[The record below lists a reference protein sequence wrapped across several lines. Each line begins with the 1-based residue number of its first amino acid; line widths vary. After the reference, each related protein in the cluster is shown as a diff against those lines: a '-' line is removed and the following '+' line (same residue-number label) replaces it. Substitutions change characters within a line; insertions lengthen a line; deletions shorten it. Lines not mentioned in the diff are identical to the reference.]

1 MTISNWK
8 ISTVTN
14 VGKRWKITATDGSSP
29 SESAAR
35 DFFNGLF
42 GGNSTNYLS
51 LNALDYKYINFK
63 IQSATSVDLFVHMDD
78 KDYDWFPSFLSWSD
92 WTFDGVDVWTAALG
106 TDTIAIGTGTPI
118 TAGPFD
124 GNDFQWSA
132 DSNCVIGED
141 TTTVGIYESGG
152 ASIDDAIKHSIILSL
167 FNVNSYIVFDGV
179 RYQIAAAPTVSAG
192 EGILTLYN
200 QVGNSP
206 CSANTVSP
214 ILKGGYMEPVGSNN
228 VFQEIFN
235 QNSIPSENLKIFYD
249 FKSFT
254 TNPHVQSIAP
264 VSEGTWSGEIFG
276 NAQEFLGFNLDQYQF
291 TASGTG
297 FFKSGL
303 AGYSPAPEV
312 SAVTYNPLKDTLF
325 INEDDANT
333 TDNQYTERNLDGTW
347 IRTITSNIQDSEG
360 MCYMTGKYFAIA
372 SEQNTAKIYYGK
384 IDDSVTN
391 LDTASMETITLDTS
405 WGVSKGLEGIAFDNP
420 NECFYGAREG
430 PYSSSD
436 RGVYQIDFDGTTTK
450 LFGPIGITDFAGLHY
465 DPGLENFFILS
476 EQDQI
481 VYQTTSAGTIISQK
495 SIGPMKQPEGIT
507 FTSGMER
514 MYIAGEPCEGGY
526 WILNLS
532 GYGCFD
538 REKYIKIANA
548 DELYS
553 PNWTMMFAGTRK
565 DNKPSTIFS
574 NFGGYTNPTSG
585 FALGF
590 NSANRLYFHNYENL
604 RPNIYTHLSHNANEN
619 IFCVI
624 GQSDSIQVGRYD
636 LGIKGFD
643 FEETSINSDFF
654 RQSDD
659 WYLGTGTAVGIDN
672 YNYDGCLDYFLYF
685 DRSLGVEQA
694 NIIASGMYSAIT
706 GVAPITR
713 VLPGVVTGYR
723 ETITGVTGVIGY
735 DSQLSGQRETIYNG
749 YAVTGKVLMGNVTT
763 TGVSNLYITG
773 DNYTG
778 LYIKPDTWPPGST
791 TYKELRSYPN
801 FYTGNHSFL
810 QKFNQEYLFSGV
822 DVLSITG
829 MQTGLSGY
837 RYTGYENVYT
847 GAPVTGYLYS
857 GYDYDPLTGD
867 PTVMVLKPSGNAFI
881 PTTKIYNYFFD
892 AVSYLGL
899 RGNTNG
905 SGDAVDYSYWN
916 HDTSAP
922 SWINLGWT
930 FNYNENAAF
939 GFSTARQKGS
949 FFLKDAQS
957 GQINL
962 YFNGVSQDQGQLQTN
977 VDSLYNTSYT
987 TISGDYS
994 LVPELYQDVVN
1005 DDATGF
1011 SGFGTTSRGQD
1022 QVLYDIS
1029 QPLTNR
1035 QRTGISNPSQ
1045 WASPSALGISGDNVQ
1060 AFLNG
1065 IKIYSGV
1072 DYTSV
1077 GGYLSATGPITNVTG
1092 YLSTFPALA
1101 TGDWLNQTGVNLY
1114 DITGIFIS
1122 ENIYYL
1128 NGVRQ
1133 PTQQFL
1139 LYPSGVSL
1147 ITGVNHLLEG
1157 PLDLLYYR
1165 DTDYGD

>member
-14 VGKRWKITATDGSSP
+14 IGKRWKITAAYESSP

-42 GGNSTNYLS
+42 GGNTNNYLS
-51 LNALDYKYINFK
+51 LNGLDYKYINFK
-63 IQSATSVDLFVHMDD
+63 IQSAGVVDLFVHMDD
-78 KDYDWFPSFLSWSD
+78 RDYDWFPSFIDWSD
-92 WTFDGVDVWTAALG
+92 WTFDGVDVWTAAVG
-106 TDTIAIGTGTPI
+106 SQTIAVGTGTPL
-118 TAGPFD
+118 TAGPF
-124 GNDFQWSA
+124 GSASYTFAWSSSA
-132 DSNCVIGED
+132 PCTAGA
-141 TTTVGIYESGG
+141 TTTTLGVAESG
-152 ASIDDAIKHSIILSL
+152 SMSDAIKHSIILSI
-167 FNVNSYIVFDGV
+167 FNVNNYLRIDGV
-179 RYQIAAAPTVSAG
+179 QYQIAAAPTVSGGGGVITIYNRSGANPCAG
-192 EGILTLYN
+192 AGVI
-200 QVGNSP
+200 
-206 CSANTVSP
+206 SP
-214 ILKGGYMEPVGSNN
+214 ILKGEYMEPVGSDN
-228 VFQEIFN
+228 VFDEIFL
-235 QNSIPSENLKIFYD
+235 QNVIPSGNLKIFYD
-249 FKSFT
+249 FKSFSF
-254 TNPHVQSIAP
+254 NPHVQSISP
-264 VSEGTWSGEIFG
+264 VSSGTWSGAIFG
-276 NAQEFLGFNLDQYQF
+276 NPATF
-291 TASGTG
+291 SGT
-297 FFKSGL
+297 
-303 AGYSPAPEV
+303 
-312 SAVTYNPLKDTLF
+312 
-325 INEDDANT
+325 
-333 TDNQYTERNLDGTW
+333 
-347 IRTITSNIQDSEG
+347 RT
-360 MCYMTGKYFAIA
+360 
-372 SEQNTAKIYYGK
+372 
-384 IDDSVTN
+384 
-391 LDTASMETITLDTS
+391 
-405 WGVSKGLEGIAFDNP
+405 
-420 NECFYGAREG
+420 
-430 PYSSSD
+430 
-436 RGVYQIDFDGTTTK
+436 
-450 LFGPIGITDFAGLHY
+450 
-465 DPGLENFFILS
+465 
-476 EQDQI
+476 
-481 VYQTTSAGTIISQK
+481 
-495 SIGPMKQPEGIT
+495 
-507 FTSGMER
+507 
-514 MYIAGEPCEGGY
+514 
-526 WILNLS
+526 
-532 GYGCFD
+532 GYGCFE
-538 REKYIKIANA
+538 RESYVKIAHA

-553 PNWTMMFAGTRK
+553 DNWTMMFASTRK

-590 NSANRLYFHNYENL
+590 NSANRLYFHNYEYL

-643 FEETSINSDFF
+643 FEETSINSNFF

-659 WYLGTGTAVGIDN
+659 WYLGTGTAIGIDN

-685 DRSLGVEQA
+685 NRSLGVEQA
-694 NIIASGMYSAIT
+694 NSIASGMYSAIT

-713 VLPGVVTGYR
+713 IIPGTVTGYT
-723 ETITGVTGVIGY
+723 ETITGKTGTIGY
-735 DSQLSGQRETIYNG
+735 SSTLSGQRATAYTG
-749 YAVTGKVLMGNVTT
+749 YAVTGKNLMGNVTT

-778 LYIKPDTWPPGST
+778 FYIKPDTWPPGTT
-791 TYKELRSYPN
+791 TYKELRSYTG
-801 FYTGNHSFL
+801 FYSGNHPFL
-810 QKFNQEYLFSGV
+810 QKFNQETLFSGV

-837 RYTGYENVYT
+837 QYTGYENVYT

-867 PTVMVLKPSGNAFI
+867 PTVMVLKPSGNTFI

-916 HDTSAP
+916 HGTSTA
-922 SWINLGWT
+922 SWINLGWSL
-930 FNYNENAAF
+930 NYNQDAGWASLCPELERSTFSLANAE
-939 GFSTARQKGS
+939 
-949 FFLKDAQS
+949 S

-962 YFNGVSQDQGQLQTN
+962 YFNGISQDQGQLQINT
-977 VDSLYNTSYT
+977 DSLYNKTYT

-994 LVPELYQDVVN
+994 LISETTKIHYVN
-1005 DDATGF
+1005 DNATGL
-1011 SGFGTTSRGQD
+1011 SGFGSRRQGED

-1035 QRTGISNPSQ
+1035 QRTGISNTSQ

-1133 PTQQFL
+1133 PPQQFL

-1165 DTDYGD
+1165 NTDYGD